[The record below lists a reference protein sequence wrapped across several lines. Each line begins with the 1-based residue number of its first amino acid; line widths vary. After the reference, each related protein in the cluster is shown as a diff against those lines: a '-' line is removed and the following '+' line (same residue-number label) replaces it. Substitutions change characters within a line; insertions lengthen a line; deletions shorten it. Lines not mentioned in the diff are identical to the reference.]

1 MPHKNKQK
9 INTYMA
15 HYRSED
21 GTVQDV
27 WDHLLNV
34 GERSEKI
41 ASKFGLASAGR
52 ICGLLH
58 DLGKATQAFNAYIR
72 KSEGLETFY
81 ELPANCK
88 IDHSTAGSQWLYQ
101 KMVIN
106 SQNLL
111 SPTMLPLVVASHH
124 SELNDCLDPCGE
136 SPFLRRMNKNHT
148 ETRLDEVVENMP
160 DWFLQELN
168 GCFDEEKLEKSL
180 QKLLALA
187 KEEID
192 CRQESYFK
200 LGLLTRFLFSAVID
214 ADRTDTIDFMNPNH
228 AIQRPD
234 GHYISWKTLIDRI
247 ESKISSFEAISKI
260 DEQRQQVSNNC
271 LERAAMNKGVFR
283 LSVPTGGGK
292 TLASLRFA
300 LHHAEKHRMDHVFYI
315 IPYTSIIDQN
325 AKTIRDILEKEGEEG
340 QIVLEHHSNLHP
352 DSSESD
358 EYQLL
363 SQNWDAP
370 IVMTTMVQL
379 LETLFGSGTSSVRR
393 LHQLAN
399 SVIIFDEIQT
409 LPIRCVH
416 MFNVAM
422 RFLIKGCGASLVLC
436 TATQPL
442 LDQVEPAS
450 RALPSKEISEIT
462 GDVKK
467 LYKEFKRCTV
477 EHIESAGGVQHDILA
492 EKVVEEVEE
501 GQSVLIIMN
510 TKKDA
515 SLLFNEI
522 KSMTTGIPLFHL
534 STSMCPAHRMESLK
548 NLREL
553 LEIGTPVIC
562 VSTQLIE
569 AGVDV
574 DFHVVFRAL
583 AGLDS
588 IQQAAGRCNRHG
600 KRSTGR
606 VYLFELT
613 DENLKHLKDIQKG
626 KEITKRVLGE
636 YEDDRA
642 FFDYDILGTEAMNR
656 YYQYYFFQ
664 RQEEMSY
671 LLNGQEDTLKNRTLY
686 ELLSSNYNAREAYKR
701 KNGEYSELFLE
712 QSFQTAAKA
721 FHAIDRK
728 TQGVIV
734 PYGEEGEKIIQELCA
749 LKTWEYPYE
758 WIKRAQQYSV
768 NCYVHELNRLN
779 QQGTVFETQKGSGI
793 YYLDSRNYSSE
804 KGLVIGDSEKILETL
819 VT

>member
-1 MPHKNKQK
+1 MMNKYIQ
-9 INTYMA
+9 NANNYMA
-15 HYRSED
+15 HYRPED
-21 GTVQDV
+21 CTVQDV

-41 ASKFGLASAGR
+41 ASKIGLASAGKV
-52 ICGLLH
+52 CGLLH
-58 DLGKATQAFNAYIR
+58 DLGKATQAFDAYIR
-72 KSEGLETFY
+72 KSEGLEISY
-81 ELPANCK
+81 EMPIINK

-101 KMVIN
+101 KLAGN
-106 SQNLL
+106 QKNLL
-111 SPTMLPLVVASHH
+111 STSMLPLIVASHH
-124 SELNDCLDPCGE
+124 SELIDCLNPRGE
-136 SPFLRRMNKNHT
+136 SPFLQRMNKNYT

-168 GCFDEEKLEKSL
+168 TYFDEEKLEKSL
-180 QKLLALA
+180 QKLLEAA

-214 ADRTDTIDFMNPNH
+214 ADRTDTINFMNPSC

-234 GHYISWKTLIDRI
+234 GHYTPWKTLIQRI
-247 ESKISSFEAISKI
+247 ESRISSFKVINKI
-260 DEQRQQVSNNC
+260 DEHRQQVSNNC

-300 LHHAEKHRMDHVFYI
+300 LHHAEKHQMDHVFYI

-325 AKTIRDILEKEGEEG
+325 AKTIRDILEKKGEEG
-340 QIVLEHHSNLHP
+340 RIVLEHHSNLHP
-352 DSSESD
+352 DSSETD

-363 SQNWDAP
+363 SQNWDTP

-422 RFLIKGCGASLVLC
+422 RFLIKGCGASVVLC

-442 LDQVEPAS
+442 LDQVKPAS
-450 RALPSKEISEIT
+450 RALPSNEISEIT
-462 GDVKK
+462 SDVKK

-477 EHIESAGGVQHDILA
+477 EHIESAGGIQHDQLA
-492 EKVVEEVEE
+492 EKAVEAVEED
-501 GQSVLIIMN
+501 QSVLIIVN

-515 SLLFNEI
+515 SLLFDEI
-522 KSMTTGIPLFHL
+522 KSITSGIPLFHL

-553 LEIGTPVIC
+553 LDMGTPVIC

-600 KRSTGR
+600 KRSTGK
-606 VYLFELT
+606 VYLFELIN
-613 DENLKHLKDIQKG
+613 ENLKHLKDIQKG

-636 YEDDRA
+636 YEDNRA
-642 FFDYDILGTEAMNR
+642 FFDDDILGIEAMNR
-656 YYQYYFFQ
+656 YYEYYFFQ

-686 ELLSSNYNAREAYKR
+686 ELLSDNLSAAAAYQR
-701 KNGEYSELFLE
+701 KNEKEPKVFLR

-749 LKTWEYPYE
+749 LKAWEYPYE

-793 YYLDSRNYSSE
+793 YYLDSRNYSAE
-804 KGLVIGDSEKILETL
+804 KGLVIGGSEKILETL